1 MADYQTTVRRD
12 GVVRA
17 QIDEGLRAYMNR
29 VYSLMAAAMAIT
41 GVVAYVFGN
50 DLYAVMRGQET
61 MLVPEGVILAL
72 FTSPLK
78 WAVMF
83 APLIFVFAFA
93 AAINRMSASTAQIVF
108 WAFAAVM
115 GISISSIFAVY
126 TGMSIAQTF
135 FVTAIAFMGL
145 SLYGY
150 TTKRDLSGMGAFLV
164 MGVIGLI
171 VASLVNIFLES
182 SALQFAI
189 SVIGVLLFAGL
200 TAYDTQRLK
209 NEYVHFS
216 QMGRDGAAYLS
227 KGAIMGAL
235 SLYLNFLNMFMFLLS
250 FLGAA
255 RE

>member
-1 MADYQTTVRRD
+1 MADYQTAVRRE
-12 GVVRA
+12 GA
-17 QIDEGLRAYMNR
+17 HSAEIDAGLRGYMNK
-29 VYSLMAAAMAIT
+29 VYSLMGIAMVIT
-41 GVVAYVFGN
+41 GVVAYVFGT
-50 DLYAVMRGQET
+50 DLAAVMNGQET
-61 MLVPEGVILAL
+61 AIIPAGLIVTL
-72 FTSPLK
+72 FSGPMK
-78 WAVMF
+78 WVVMF
-83 APLIFVFAFA
+83 APLAFVFGFA
-93 AAINRMSASTAQIVF
+93 AMINKMSASTAQTVF

-135 FVTAIAFMGL
+135 FVTAIAFLGL

-150 TTKRDLSGMGAFLV
+150 TTKRDLSGMGSFLI

-171 VASLVNIFLES
+171 VAAIVNIFLAS

-189 SVIGVLLFAGL
+189 SVIGVLIFAGL
-200 TAYDTQRLK
+200 TAFDTQRLK
-209 NEYVHFS
+209 NEYLHYS
-216 QMGRDGAAYLS
+216 QMGAEGAAYLS

-250 FLGAA
+250 FLGS